1 MSSEKIY
8 LTNKRNIQHTFNM
21 TQPFVKLGL
30 LNGLAHAPCDIPLI
44 DTGIGATAQNKT
56 NYVTNIKP

>member
-1 MSSEKIY
+1 
-8 LTNKRNIQHTFNM
+8 M

-56 NYVTNIKP
+56 NYFTNIKP